1 MDRNFLM
8 SSIVGGGSS
17 ISSRR
22 QPFQNPFGRRPWM
35 EQSGAAAPAGGG
47 TGLKGIVAGG
57 ITGGIEICI
66 TFPTEYV
73 KTQLQLDEKGAT
85 KQYNGIADC
94 VKKTVKTNGFFGLYR
109 GLSVL
114 LYGSIPKSAVRF
126 GAFETFKGQLMEP
139 NGTLSTSGKLLAGL
153 GAGVAEA
160 ILAVTPMETVKVKFI
175 NDQRSGNPKYKGFFH
190 GVGMIVKQEGFSG
203 VYKGLTATIMK
214 QGSNQAIRFYV
225 METLKEVYKGG
236 DQSKPVP
243 KMMVGAFGAVAG
255 AASVFGNTPIDV
267 VKTRMQGLEA
277 AKYKNTVDCAVQ
289 IWKNE
294 GPMAFYKGT
303 VPRLSR
309 VCLDVA
315 ITFMIYDSFMDLFN
329 KFWR

>member
-1 MDRNFLM
+1 MNSKPKTFNF
-8 SSIVGGGSS
+8 
-17 ISSRR
+17 
-22 QPFQNPFGRRPWM
+22 PFKRPWM
-35 EQSGAAAPAGGG
+35 LDNGAAAPAAGN
-47 TGLKGIVAGG
+47 TGLKGIIAGG

-73 KTQLQLDEKGAT
+73 KTQLQLDEKGGQ
-85 KQYNGIADC
+85 KQYSGIWDC
-94 VKKTVKTNGFFGLYR
+94 CKKTVKNHGFFGLYR

-126 GAFETFKGQLMEP
+126 GAFEAFKNKMKDEKG
-139 NGTLSTSGKLLAGL
+139 NLSPGGRLLCGL

-175 NDQRSGNPKYKGFFH
+175 NDQRSPNPKFKGFLH
-190 GVGMIVKQEGFSG
+190 GVTLIVKEQGIGG
-203 VYKGLTATIMK
+203 VYKGLSATIMK
-214 QGSNQAIRFYV
+214 QGSNQAIRFFV
-225 METLKEVYKGG
+225 METLKDMYRGG
-236 DQSKPVP
+236 DPNKNVP
-243 KMMVGAFGAVAG
+243 KVVVGAFGAVAG

-277 AKYKNTVDCAVQ
+277 HKYKNTADCFVK

-315 ITFMIYDSFMDLFN
+315 ITFMIYDSFMEIFN
-329 KFWR
+329 KVWP

>member
-1 MDRNFLM
+1 MDRLGM
-8 SSIVGGGSS
+8 SPLVAAPTAGQF
-17 ISSRR
+17 R
-22 QPFQNPFGRRPWM
+22 NPFGRRPWM
-35 EQSGAAAPAGGG
+35 EQSGAAAAAPGAK
-47 TGLKGIVAGG
+47 GLKGIVAGG

-85 KQYNGIADC
+85 KQYNGIMDC
-94 VKKTVKTNGFFGLYR
+94 VKKTVKTNGVLGLYR

-126 GAFETFKGQLMEP
+126 GAFESLKGRLMEP
-139 NGTLSTSGKLLAGL
+139 NGQLSTSGKLLAGL

-175 NDQRSGNPKYKGFFH
+175 NDQRSATPKFKGFFH
-190 GVGMIVKQEGFSG
+190 GVGMIVRQEGLSG

-225 METLKEVYKGG
+225 MESLKDVYKGG

-243 KMMVGAFGAVAG
+243 KMVVGAFGAVAG

-277 AKYKNTVDCAVQ
+277 AKYKNTMDCAMQ
-289 IWKNE
+289 IWRNE
-294 GPMAFYKGT
+294 GPAAFYKGT